1 MSEMKLIMEN
11 WDKFLL
17 QEAEPAS
24 LETYGDLRKQL
35 MLAKSAKNKDEFKS
49 FALGAA
55 MSFLGIDT
63 AISGVQLLRRMA
75 KTPDNK
81 KTNTVLDTFLNI
93 DDQASKIVDD
103 TVENNFLNYFIG
115 FVQEQDPER
124 RLEQDNITQHLIKYI
139 SDEYKGRTLEVPGAA
154 V

>member
-1 MSEMKLIMEN
+1 MLEMKLIMEN

-17 QEAEPAS
+17 QEEEPVS
-24 LETYGDLRKQL
+24 LETYADLRKQL

-63 AISGVQLLRRMA
+63 AISGIQLLLRMA
-75 KTPDNK
+75 KMPDDK
-81 KTNTVLDTFLNI
+81 KTNTVLDKFLNI
-93 DDQASKIVDD
+93 DDQVSAIVDD

-124 RLEQDNITQHLIKYI
+124 RLDQDSITQHLVDYI
-139 SDEYKGRTLEVPGAA
+139 SDEYEGRTLEVPAQA